1 MLFALRSVGS
11 ILGMAAVGFAL
22 ATIGC
27 GGGGGT
33 TVTTPVTLSFSLGST
48 TVAVPQDGATV
59 QLPVSI
65 TGPSGTPA
73 VTVSGLPTGVTS
85 QYTTVSGSLSG
96 IFTFTGSTS
105 AAAGSSTPTVT
116 VSLAGQTASQS
127 FTLVSAVV
135 AKVTNVTD
143 TTLGVKGVLKQFMAT
158 SFQIAEWSPDLFGS
172 GTTTTTQEAQLT
184 TLKPQHIRLQAL
196 STAIPM
202 KANTGLPSDWD
213 FTLLDKTVQ
222 PVLASADM
230 SPEFQIAVAPTWM
243 CDSSGHLDMTNH
255 LKDFAAYAANL
266 VRYYNKG
273 GFNVA
278 GVHFQSASSQ
288 PITWWGIFNEYNI
301 NGLTAAQYVTL
312 YNTVVPA
319 MQAVDSTIKFSAL
332 EISDYGLGTGQ
343 AGDLTL
349 ALPTFVAA
357 ANAGG
362 VKAQVDVVS
371 THLYG
376 TCNQLDTDS
385 TIFNAVPD
393 FVTNVNYFYRE
404 LQTRSDLASVPLW
417 VTENNVNA
425 DSNNSGMSN
434 CYPTRAY
441 VIDPRG
447 TSAFFAAWRPYVF
460 SQLGKAGN
468 QALYHWSY
476 TGDKQ
481 YGEVDTSGNT
491 YLGYWVDRTLATLY
505 PSTAASP
512 GPSILS
518 VNSTDTS
525 SVETLAT
532 QSSDGR
538 VVVMVVDRAVH
549 ASTDNNG
556 SGDPRTVIVDLSSF
570 SSFYAASQ
578 ININSATSVSTGP
591 AGAGVTPSTRM
602 TITLPGYGVAF
613 LTLTP

>member
-1 MLFALRSVGS
+1 MLFTLRSFRS

-22 ATIGC
+22 AAVGC
-27 GGGGGT
+27 GGGSVTAT
-33 TVTTPVTLSFSLGST
+33 TPPVTLSISLGST
-48 TVAVPQDGATV
+48 TVVVPQDGATV
-59 QLPVSI
+59 QLPVTI
-65 TGPSGTPA
+65 TGPAGTPS
-73 VTVSGLPTGVTS
+73 VSVSGLPTGVTT
-85 QYTTVSGSLSG
+85 QYTSVTGSLSETL
-96 IFTFTGSTS
+96 TFTGSTS
-105 AAAGSSTPTVT
+105 AAAGSYTPTVT

-135 AKVTNVTD
+135 AKVSNATD

-158 SFQIAEWSPDLFGS
+158 SFQVAEWSPDLFGT

-184 TLKPQHIRLQAL
+184 TLKPQHIRLQAV

-202 KANTGLPSDWD
+202 KANAGLPSDWD

-222 PVLASADM
+222 PVLASGDH
-230 SPEFQIAVAPTWM
+230 SPEFQIAVAPAWM

-266 VRYYNKG
+266 VRYYNQG

-278 GVHFQSASSQ
+278 GIHFQSASSQ
-288 PITWWGIFNEYNI
+288 PITWWGVFNEYNI
-301 NGLTAAQYVTL
+301 NGLTTAQYITL

-332 EISDYGLGTGQ
+332 EFSDYGLGTGE
-343 AGDLTL
+343 AGDLAL

-376 TCNQLDTDS
+376 TCNQLDTDA
-385 TIFNAVPD
+385 TVFNAVPD
-393 FVTNVNYFYRE
+393 FVANVNYFYQQ
-404 LQTRSDLASVPLW
+404 LQTRADLASVPLW

-425 DSNNSGMSN
+425 DSSNNGMSS
-434 CYPTRAY
+434 CYPTRAF
-441 VIDPRG
+441 VTDQRG

-505 PSTAASP
+505 PSTTASP

-518 VNSTDTS
+518 VNSTDSS

-532 QSSDGR
+532 QTSNGT

-556 SGDPRTVIVDLSSF
+556 SGDPRTVVVDLSSF

-578 ININSATSVSTGP
+578 ININASTSVSTGP
-591 AGAGVTPSTRM
+591 AGTGVTPATRM

>member
-1 MLFALRSVGS
+1 MLFILRSFRS
-11 ILGMAAVGFAL
+11 IQGMVAVGLAL
-22 ATIGC
+22 AAIGC
-27 GGGGGT
+27 GGGKV
-33 TVTTPVTLSFSLGST
+33 TVSPTPVTLSFSLGSS
-48 TVAVPQDGATV
+48 TVVVPQDGATV
-59 QLPVSI
+59 QLPVTI
-65 TGPSGTPA
+65 TGPAGTPS

-85 QYTTVSGSLSG
+85 QYTSVSGSLSG
-96 IFTFTGSTS
+96 TLTFTGSTS
-105 AAAGSSTPTVT
+105 ATAGSSTSAVT

-135 AKVTNVTD
+135 AKVSNVTD

-158 SFQIAEWSPDLFGS
+158 SFQVAEWSPDLFGT

-184 TLKPQHIRLQAL
+184 TLKPQHIRLQAV

-202 KANTGLPSDWD
+202 KANTGLASDWD
-213 FTLLDKTVQ
+213 FTLLDRTAQ
-222 PVLASADM
+222 PVLASADK

-243 CDSSGHLDMTNH
+243 CDSSGHLDMANH

-273 GFNVA
+273 GFNLA

-301 NGLTAAQYVTL
+301 SGLTTAQYVTL

-319 MQAVDSTIKFSAL
+319 MQAVDSTLKFSAL
-332 EISDYGLGTGQ
+332 EFSDYGLGTGE
-343 AGDLTL
+343 AGDLTV
-349 ALPTFVAA
+349 ALPTFMAA

-376 TCNQLDTDS
+376 TCNQLDTDA

-393 FVTNVNYFYRE
+393 FVANVNYFYKE
-404 LQTRSDLASVPLW
+404 LQTRADLASVPLW
-417 VTENNVNA
+417 VTETNVNA
-425 DSNNSGMSN
+425 DSSSNGMSN
-434 CYPTRAY
+434 CYPTRAF
-441 VIDPRG
+441 VADPRG

-460 SQLGKAGN
+460 SQLGKVGN
-468 QALYHWSY
+468 QALFHWSY

-505 PSTAASP
+505 PSTTASP

-532 QSSDGR
+532 QNSNGS

-549 ASTDNNG
+549 ASADDNG

-570 SSFYAASQ
+570 STFYAASQ
-578 ININSATSVSTGP
+578 ININSATSASTGP
-591 AGAGVTPSTRM
+591 AGAGITPSTRM
-602 TITLPGYGVAF
+602 TITLPGYGVSF

>member
-1 MLFALRSVGS
+1 MLFTLRSFRS
-11 ILGMAAVGFAL
+11 ILGMAAVGFVL
-22 ATIGC
+22 AAMGC
-27 GGGGGT
+27 GGGGVT

-48 TVAVPQDGATV
+48 TIVVPQDGATV

-85 QYTTVSGSLSG
+85 QYTSVSGSLSG
-96 IFTFTGSTS
+96 TLTFTGSTS
-105 AAAGSSTPTVT
+105 AAAGSSTPIVT

-135 AKVTNVTD
+135 AKVSNVTD
-143 TTLGVKGVLKQFMAT
+143 TTLGVKGILKQFVAT
-158 SFQIAEWSPDLFGS
+158 SFQIAEWSPDLFGT
-172 GTTTTTQEAQLT
+172 GVTTTQEAQLT

-196 STAIPM
+196 SAAIPM

-222 PVLASADM
+222 PVLASADH
-230 SPEFQIAVAPTWM
+230 SPEFQIAAAPTWM

-255 LKDFAAYAANL
+255 LQDFATYAANL

-301 NGLTAAQYVTL
+301 NGLTTAQYITL
-312 YNTVVPA
+312 YNMVVPA
-319 MQAVDSTIKFSAL
+319 MQAIDSTLKFSAL
-332 EISDYGLGTGQ
+332 EFSDYGLGTGE
-343 AGDLTL
+343 AGDLAL
-349 ALPTFVAA
+349 ALPAFVAA

-376 TCNQLDTDS
+376 TCNQLDTDATLFS
-385 TIFNAVPD
+385 AVPD
-393 FVTNVNYFYRE
+393 FVANLNYFYRE
-404 LQTRSDLASVPLW
+404 LQMRSDLASVPLW

-425 DSNNSGMSN
+425 DSNNNGMSN

-441 VIDPRG
+441 VTDPRG

-476 TGDKQ
+476 MGDKQ

-505 PSTAASP
+505 PSTTASP

-525 SVETLAT
+525 SVDTLAT
-532 QSSDGR
+532 QSSNGT

-556 SGDPRTVIVDLSSF
+556 NGDPRTVVVDLSSF

-578 ININSATSVSTGP
+578 ININSTTSVSTGP
-591 AGAGVTPSTRM
+591 AGAGVTPATRM

>member
-1 MLFALRSVGS
+1 
-11 ILGMAAVGFAL
+11 MAAVGFGL
-22 ATIGC
+22 ATFGC
-27 GGGGGT
+27 GGGGST
-33 TVTTPVTLSFSLGST
+33 TVATPVALSFSLGSS
-48 TVAVPQDGATV
+48 TVVVPQDGATV
-59 QLPVSI
+59 QLAVTI
-65 TGPSGTPA
+65 TGPAGTPS

-85 QYTTVSGSLSG
+85 QYTSASGSLSG
-96 IFTFTGSTS
+96 TLTFTGSIS
-105 AAAGSSTPTVT
+105 AAAGTSTSTVT

-127 FTLVSAVV
+127 FTLISAVV

-202 KANTGLPSDWD
+202 KANAGLSSDWD

-230 SPEFQIAVAPTWM
+230 SPEFQIAAAPTWM

-255 LKDFAAYAANL
+255 LNDFATYAANL

-273 GFNVA
+273 GFNLT

-288 PITWWGIFNEYNI
+288 PITWWGVFNEYNI

-332 EISDYGLGTGQ
+332 EISDYGLGTGE

-357 ANAGG
+357 PNAGG

-393 FVTNVNYFYRE
+393 FVANVNYFYRE

-425 DSNNSGMSN
+425 DSNNNGMSN

-447 TSAFFAAWRPYVF
+447 TSAFFAAWRTYVF

-505 PSTAASP
+505 PSTTASP
-512 GPSILS
+512 GPAILS

-532 QSSDGR
+532 QNSNGT

-578 ININSATSVSTGP
+578 ININSTTSVSTGP
-591 AGAGVTPSTRM
+591 AGAGVTPATRM
-602 TITLPGYGVAF
+602 TITLPGYGVTF

>member
-1 MLFALRSVGS
+1 
-11 ILGMAAVGFAL
+11 MAAVGFAL
-22 ATIGC
+22 AAVGC

-33 TVTTPVTLSFSLGST
+33 AVTTPVTLSFSLGST
-48 TVAVPQDGATV
+48 TVVVPQDGATV
-59 QLPVSI
+59 QVPVSV
-65 TGPSGTPA
+65 TGPSGTPV
-73 VTVSGLPTGVTS
+73 VTISGLPAGVMM
-85 QYTTVSGSLSG
+85 QYTSVSGSLSG
-96 IFTFTGSTS
+96 TLIFTGSTS
-105 AAAGSSTPTVT
+105 AVAGSYTPTLT
-116 VSLAGQTASQS
+116 VSLAGQTSSQS

-143 TTLGVKGVLKQFMAT
+143 TSLGVKGVLKQFMAT
-158 SFQIAEWSPDLFGS
+158 SFQIAEWSPDLFGT
-172 GTTTTTQEAQLT
+172 GTTTTAQEAELT
-184 TLKPQHIRLQAL
+184 TLKAQHIRLQAL

-202 KANTGLPSDWD
+202 KANIGLPSDWD

-222 PVLASADM
+222 PVLASADH
-230 SPEFQIAVAPTWM
+230 SPEFQIAAAPTWM

-255 LKDFAAYAANL
+255 LQDFAAYAANL

-273 GFNVA
+273 GFNLA

-288 PITWWGIFNEYNI
+288 PITWWGVFNEYNI
-301 NGLTAAQYVTL
+301 NGLTTAQYITL

-319 MQAVDSTIKFSAL
+319 MQAIDSTIKFSAL
-332 EISDYGLGTGQ
+332 EFSDYGLGTGE

-376 TCNQLDTDS
+376 TCNQLDTDA
-385 TIFNAVPD
+385 TIFSAVPD
-393 FVTNVNYFYRE
+393 FVANVNYFYRE

-425 DSNNSGMSN
+425 DSNNNGMSN

-468 QALYHWSY
+468 QALYQWSY

-481 YGEVDTSGNT
+481 YGEVDSSGNP

-505 PSTAASP
+505 PSTATSP

-532 QSSDGR
+532 QGSDGK

-549 ASTDNNG
+549 TSNDNNG
-556 SGDPRTVIVDLSSF
+556 SGDPRTVVVDLSSF
-570 SSFYAASQ
+570 SSFYAASLTT
-578 ININSATSVSTGP
+578 INSATSVSAGP
-591 AGAGVTPSTRM
+591 TGAGVTPSTRM
-602 TITLPGYGVAF
+602 TVTLPGYGVAF

>member
-1 MLFALRSVGS
+1 MFFTLRSFRS
-11 ILGMAAVGFAL
+11 ILGMALVGFAL
-22 ATIGC
+22 VAVGC
-27 GGGGGT
+27 GGGSV
-33 TVTTPVTLSFSLGST
+33 TVPQTPVTLSFSLGSA
-48 TVAVPQDGATV
+48 TVVVPQDGATV
-59 QLPVSI
+59 QLPVTI
-65 TGPSGTPA
+65 TGPAGTPA
-73 VTVSGLPTGVTS
+73 VTLSGLPTGVTA
-85 QYTTVSGSLSG
+85 QYTSVSGSLSG
-96 IFTFTGSTS
+96 TLTFTGSTS

-143 TTLGVKGVLKQFMAT
+143 TTLGVKGILKQFMAT
-158 SFQIAEWSPDLFGS
+158 SFQIAEWTPDLFGT

-196 STAIPM
+196 SQAIPM
-202 KANTGLPSDWD
+202 KANAGLPSDWD
-213 FTLLDKTVQ
+213 FTLLDQTVQ
-222 PVLASADM
+222 PVLASADH
-230 SPEFQIAVAPTWM
+230 SPEFQIAVAPAWM
-243 CDSSGHLDMTNH
+243 CDTSGHLDMTNH
-255 LKDFAAYAANL
+255 LQDFAAYAANL
-266 VRYYNKG
+266 VRYYNQG

-278 GVHFQSASSQ
+278 GIHFQSASSQ

-301 NGLTAAQYVTL
+301 NGLTTAQYITL

-332 EISDYGLGTGQ
+332 EFSDYGLGTGE

-376 TCNQLDTDS
+376 TCNQLDTDA
-385 TIFNAVPD
+385 TVFNAVPD
-393 FVTNVNYFYRE
+393 FVANVNYFYQQ
-404 LQTRSDLASVPLW
+404 LQTRADLASVPLW

-425 DSNNSGMSN
+425 DSSNNGMSN
-434 CYPTRAY
+434 CYPTRAF
-441 VIDPRG
+441 VTDLRG

-532 QSSDGR
+532 QSSNGT

-549 ASTDNNG
+549 ASSDNNG

-570 SSFYAASQ
+570 STFYAASL
-578 ININSATSVSTGP
+578 ININSTTSVSTGP
-591 AGAGVTPSTRM
+591 AGVGVTPATRM
-602 TITLPGYGVAF
+602 TITLPGYGVSF

>member
-1 MLFALRSVGS
+1 MFFTLRSFRS
-11 ILGMAAVGFAL
+11 ILGMALVGFAL
-22 ATIGC
+22 VAVGC
-27 GGGGGT
+27 GGGSV
-33 TVTTPVTLSFSLGST
+33 TVPQTPMTLSFSLGSA
-48 TVAVPQDGATV
+48 TVVVPQDGATV
-59 QLPVSI
+59 QLPVTI
-65 TGPSGTPA
+65 TGPAGTPA
-73 VTVSGLPTGVTS
+73 VTLSGLPTGVTA
-85 QYTTVSGSLSG
+85 QYTSVSGSLSG
-96 IFTFTGSTS
+96 TLTFTGSTS

-143 TTLGVKGVLKQFMAT
+143 TTLGVKGILKQFMAT
-158 SFQIAEWSPDLFGS
+158 SFQIAEWTPDLFGT

-196 STAIPM
+196 SQAIPM
-202 KANTGLPSDWD
+202 KANAGLPSDWD
-213 FTLLDKTVQ
+213 FTLLDQTVQ
-222 PVLASADM
+222 PVLASADH
-230 SPEFQIAVAPTWM
+230 SPEFQIAAAPAWM
-243 CDSSGHLDMTNH
+243 CDTSGHLDMTNH
-255 LKDFAAYAANL
+255 LQDFAAYAANL
-266 VRYYNKG
+266 VRYYNQG

-278 GVHFQSASSQ
+278 GIHFQSASSQ

-301 NGLTAAQYVTL
+301 NGLTTAQYITL

-332 EISDYGLGTGQ
+332 EFSDYGLGTGE

-362 VKAQVDVVS
+362 VKAQMDVVS

-376 TCNQLDTDS
+376 TCNQLDTDA
-385 TIFNAVPD
+385 TVFNAVPD
-393 FVTNVNYFYRE
+393 FVANVNYFYQQ
-404 LQTRSDLASVPLW
+404 LQTRADLASVPLW

-425 DSNNSGMSN
+425 DSSNNGMSN
-434 CYPTRAY
+434 CYPTRAF
-441 VIDPRG
+441 VTDLRG

-476 TGDKQ
+476 TGDQQ

-518 VNSTDTS
+518 VNATDSS

-532 QSSDGR
+532 QSSNGT

-549 ASTDNNG
+549 ASSDNNG

-570 SSFYAASQ
+570 STFYAASL
-578 ININSATSVSTGP
+578 ININSTTSVSTGP
-591 AGAGVTPSTRM
+591 AGLGVTPATRM
-602 TITLPGYGVAF
+602 TITLPGYGVSF

>member
-1 MLFALRSVGS
+1 
-11 ILGMAAVGFAL
+11 MAAVGFGL
-22 ATIGC
+22 ATFGC
-27 GGGGGT
+27 GGGGST
-33 TVTTPVTLSFSLGST
+33 TVSTPVTLSFSLGSSS
-48 TVAVPQDGATV
+48 VVVPQDGATV
-59 QLPVSI
+59 QLPVTI
-65 TGPSGTPA
+65 TGPAGTPS
-73 VTVSGLPTGVTS
+73 VTVSGMPTGVTT
-85 QYTTVSGSLSG
+85 QYTSVSGSLSVTL
-96 IFTFTGSTS
+96 TFTGSTS
-105 AAAGSSTPTVT
+105 AAAGSYTPIVT

-135 AKVTNVTD
+135 AKVTNVPD
-143 TTLGVKGVLKQFMAT
+143 TTLGVTGILKQFMAT
-158 SFQIAEWSPDLFGS
+158 SFQVAEWSPDLFGT
-172 GTTTTTQEAQLT
+172 GVTATTQEAQLT

-202 KANTGLPSDWD
+202 KTNAGLPSDWD

-222 PVLASADM
+222 PVLASADH
-230 SPEFQIAVAPTWM
+230 SPEFQIAAAPTWM
-243 CDSSGHLDMTNH
+243 CDSSGHLDITNH
-255 LKDFAAYAANL
+255 LQDFATYAANL

-288 PITWWGIFNEYNI
+288 PITWWGVFNEYNI
-301 NGLTAAQYVTL
+301 NGLTTAQYITL

-319 MQAVDSTIKFSAL
+319 MQAVDPTIKFSAL
-332 EISDYGLGTGQ
+332 EFSDYGLGTGE
-343 AGDLTL
+343 AGDLAL

-357 ANAGG
+357 TNAGG

-376 TCNQLDTDS
+376 TCNQLDTDA
-385 TIFNAVPD
+385 TIFNAIPD
-393 FVTNVNYFYRE
+393 FVANVNYFYRE
-404 LQTRSDLASVPLW
+404 LQSRSDLASVPLW

-425 DSNNSGMSN
+425 DSNNNGMSN

-505 PSTAASP
+505 PSTTASP
-512 GPSILS
+512 GPSILT
-518 VNSTDTS
+518 VNSTDSS

-532 QSSDGR
+532 QTSDGR

-549 ASTDNNG
+549 ATTDNNG

-578 ININSATSVSTGP
+578 ININASTSVSTGP
-591 AGAGVTPSTRM
+591 AGAGVTPATRM

>member
-1 MLFALRSVGS
+1 MLFTLRSFRS
-11 ILGMAAVGFAL
+11 ILDMAAIGFAL
-22 ATIGC
+22 AAVGC
-27 GGGGGT
+27 GGGSVT
-33 TVTTPVTLSFSLGST
+33 ATTPPVNLSISLGST
-48 TVAVPQDGATV
+48 TVVVPHDGATV

-73 VTVSGLPTGVTS
+73 VTISGLPTGVMT
-85 QYTTVSGSLSG
+85 QYTSVSGSLSETL
-96 IFTFTGSTS
+96 TFTGSTS
-105 AAAGSSTPTVT
+105 AAAGNYTPTVT

-135 AKVTNVTD
+135 AKVSNATD

-158 SFQIAEWSPDLFGS
+158 SFQVAEWSPDLFGT
-172 GTTTTTQEAQLT
+172 GATTTTQEAQLT

-196 STAIPM
+196 SAAIPM

-213 FTLLDKTVQ
+213 FTLLDQTVQ
-222 PVLASADM
+222 PVLASADH
-230 SPEFQIAVAPTWM
+230 SPEFQIAVAPAWM

-266 VRYYNKG
+266 VRYYNQG

-278 GVHFQSASSQ
+278 GIHFQSASSQ
-288 PITWWGIFNEYNI
+288 PITWWGVFNEYNI
-301 NGLTAAQYVTL
+301 NGLTTAQYITL

-319 MQAVDSTIKFSAL
+319 MQAVDPTIKFSAL
-332 EISDYGLGTGQ
+332 EFSDYGLGTGE
-343 AGDLTL
+343 AGDLAL

-376 TCNQLDTDS
+376 TCNQLDTDA
-385 TIFNAVPD
+385 TVFNAVPD
-393 FVTNVNYFYRE
+393 FVANVNYFYRE

-425 DSNNSGMSN
+425 DSSNNGMSS
-434 CYPTRAY
+434 CYPTRAF
-441 VIDPRG
+441 VTDQRG

-481 YGEVDTSGNT
+481 YGEVDTSDNT

-505 PSTAASP
+505 PSTTASP

-518 VNSTDTS
+518 VNSTDSS

-532 QSSDGR
+532 QTSNGT

-556 SGDPRTVIVDLSSF
+556 SGDPRTVVVDLSSF

-578 ININSATSVSTGP
+578 ININASTSASTGP
-591 AGAGVTPSTRM
+591 AGAGVTPATRM